1 MEKNPG
7 WHHPIDESD
16 QWDGFNDSGI
26 EHFRGRPIPHL
37 AREINQNALDARTEG
52 PVQVYFALKRVDTS
66 TIPGVE
72 ELKRNLTL
80 CAKAAHNESPKAV
93 VFFEN
98 ALNQLEKPQV
108 PVLEVSDFNTTGMR
122 GPSENGT
129 PFYAFMKARGQSRKV
144 SDTAAGSYG
153 IGKYAPY
160 AVSGMRTIFVSTVF
174 HDSDSG
180 SPTQLTQGK
189 TVLMSH
195 DLNGERRQGVGFWG
209 IKEKCRPVEGVAGSL
224 PEWVQRASN
233 QSELPTSLGTKI
245 SVLSF
250 EPTPHWEEQLA
261 VSVAENFFGAIN
273 EGALQVKIGP
283 TLRLDKAMIADFFA
297 RTDVREL
304 ISNEKD
310 EPDHF
315 ENCRHYLEALQNS
328 AEVIIE
334 ESEMRELG
342 LVQLR
347 ILLNE
352 GLPKKVC
359 ALRNGMFITDSLN
372 RLKMF
377 NDFKDFVAVIQCQ
390 STKGNELLRAMEPPR
405 HDDFEPERLPTAKEQ
420 RKGKRAL
427 KELAAWVREMLKR
440 HAKAPVSS
448 VTELEEL
455 RDYFADEGADGSGK
469 GLEEVNPFGEIVI
482 RARPVKP
489 KVRKAADG
497 RGADGDGNGSE
508 TGGGGGSDGSGGGD
522 GSGGQGGGSGGS
534 GGATPSKPTVGISNV
549 RAIMRGPSTRKISFT
564 PQKTG
569 RISLQVLE
577 AGADADYAVGIQGA
591 DEGTVRR
598 GALMMDVV
606 LGTRKTV
613 EVTLD
618 QAFDGALKVVAH
630 EV

>member
-1 MEKNPG
+1 MDNIPS
-7 WHHPIDESD
+7 WHHPVDESD

-37 AREINQNALDARTEG
+37 AREINQNALDAQAGG
-52 PVQVYFALKRVDTS
+52 PVQVRFTLKQVDTS
-66 TIPGVE
+66 TIPCVG
-72 ELKRNLTL
+72 ELRRNLRL
-80 CAKAAHNESPKAV
+80 CAEAARDESAKAV

-98 ALNQLEKPQV
+98 ALEQLEKPKV
-108 PVLEVSDFNTTGMR
+108 PVLEISDFNTTGMK

-144 SDTAAGSYG
+144 SETAAGSYG

-174 HDSDSG
+174 NDDSG
-180 SPTQLTQGK
+180 SPMQLTQGK
-189 TVLMSH
+189 AILMSH
-195 DLNGERRQGVGFWG
+195 DLDGERRQGVGFWG
-209 IKEKCRPVEGVAGSL
+209 SQEKCRPVEGVSAAL
-224 PEWVQRASN
+224 PKWVQRATDP
-233 QSELPTSLGTKI
+233 SELPTSLGTKI

-250 EPTPHWEEQLA
+250 DQSQHWEEQLA

-273 EGALQVKIGP
+273 GGVLNVEIGSK
-283 TLRLDKAMIADFFA
+283 LRLDDATIADFFA
-297 RTDVREL
+297 RNDVRDL
-304 ISNEKD
+304 ISSEKD

-315 ENCRHYLEALQNS
+315 DNCRHYLEALQNS
-328 AEVIIE
+328 TEVIIE

-347 ILLNE
+347 ILISE

-359 ALRNGMFITDSLN
+359 ALRNGMFISDSLN
-372 RLKMF
+372 GLKMF
-377 NDFKDFVAVIQCQ
+377 NDFKEFVAVVQCQ

-405 HDDFEPERLPTAKEQ
+405 HDDFEPERLPTPKEQ
-420 RKGKRAL
+420 RKGKKAL
-427 KELAAWVREMLKR
+427 KELAHWVREMLRR

-448 VTELEEL
+448 VTEVEEL
-455 RDYFADEGADGSGK
+455 RDFFGDEGADGSGK

-497 RGADGDGNGSE
+497 RGSDGGGQGSDNE
-508 TGGGGGSDGSGGGD
+508 GGGGSDGSGGGD
-522 GSGGQGGGSGGS
+522 GSGGQGDGSGGT
-534 GGATPSKPTVGISNV
+534 GGATPSKPAVGLSNV
-549 RAIMRGPSTRKISFT
+549 RAIVRDPSARRISFT

-569 RISLQVLE
+569 RISLHVLE
-577 AGADADYAVGIQGA
+577 AGADADYAVGIRLA
-591 DEGTVRR
+591 DRGTVDR
-598 GALMMDVV
+598 GMLIMDVAS
-606 LGTRKTV
+606 GTRETV
-613 EVTLD
+613 EITLD